1 MKKNLYLLG
10 VLAILLTATYFFQEV
25 RTNKV
30 FEDSLTQGHLI
41 SIDEIKSLSWGDVNA
56 IKKDGQWW
64 AGDKLLSANTFKV
77 LEKRISQ
84 IKKIK
89 KVEGPKESYF
99 SSPVELKVN
108 GETWLLGD
116 LTLDHQGFY
125 LARGNETMVA
135 VSEGVGQEL
144 TDEPG
149 KVIEVKLEELK
160 KGLLFTLA
168 ELGENQLFRFY
179 PKLPLGTV
187 TIESDG
193 RPSYELDFVNNKTL
207 PPPIPGILPQHN
219 LLEKFTSLLTQI
231 TIKSE
236 VPYTEKLKFKKLASM
251 IFQNGK
257 DKEVLELWLSKS
269 NSADSFIV
277 DSQHQR
283 AWKMIGGTLK
293 GFFIYHQDYWDK
305 KVIPANEFKNFSRL
319 KIILT
324 QGEKTALIEVINREP
339 LVFESNQHKIDSE
352 KMNILFQY
360 VFNLSEK
367 DQADRVS
374 QLSKTER
381 KQILSGDHLRL
392 EVMGQE
398 IFFWRKED
406 ELILVNFTQGFKAH
420 FLITQQS
427 FRATF
432 EDVIK

>member
-1 MKKNLYLLG
+1 MKKNLLLLG
-10 VLAILLTATYFFQEV
+10 ILAALLTGTYFFQEV
-25 RTNKV
+25 RSNKV
-30 FEDSLTQGHLI
+30 FENSLTQDHLI
-41 SIDEIKSLSWGDVNA
+41 SIDEIKSLSWGDVA
-56 IKKDGQWW
+56 ATKKNGQWW
-64 AGDKLLSANTFKV
+64 AGNQLLSANTFKE

-89 KVEGPKESYF
+89 IVAGPKESYF
-99 SSPVELKVN
+99 SDPLEFKVN
-108 GETWLLGD
+108 GEIWVLGD

-144 TDEPG
+144 SDEPG

-160 KGLLFTLA
+160 KGLNYKMA
-168 ELGENQLFRFY
+168 DIGETQLFRFY

-193 RPSYELDFVNNKTL
+193 RPGYELDLVNNTTL
-207 PPPIPGILPQHN
+207 PPPIPGIVTQRN
-219 LLEKFTSLLTQI
+219 LLQKFTSLLTQI

-236 VPYTEKLKFKKLASM
+236 VPYTEKLKFKKMASM
-251 IFQNGK
+251 TFRNGE
-257 DKEVLELWLSKS
+257 DKEVLELWLGKG
-269 NSADSFIV
+269 NSADAYIV
-277 DSQHQR
+277 DSINKR
-283 AWKMIGGTLK
+283 AWKMVGGTLK
-293 GFFIYHQDYWDK
+293 VFFIYHQEYWDK
-305 KVIPANEFKNFSRL
+305 KVIPASEFKNFSRL
-319 KIILT
+319 KFILT
-324 QGEKTALIEVINREP
+324 QGEKTALVEVLNREP
-339 LVFESNQHKIDSE
+339 LVFESNQYKIDSE

-374 QLSKTER
+374 QLSKSER
-381 KQILSGDHLRL
+381 KQLLSGNHLRL

-406 ELILVNFTQGFKAH
+406 ELILANFTQGFKAH
-420 FLITQQS
+420 FMITQQS